1 MRLRGWRKFAF
12 YAVGGLLLMWTIF
25 PVYYMI
31 TLSLVPE
38 EDLFK
43 PRLYVAQPTLENYRN
58 TTHQSNYLVSEFWIQ
73 LYNSV
78 IIALLTTAAVIIV
91 GTLGSFALAR
101 VRFRGSQI
109 ISSMT
114 LFTYII
120 PASFL
125 SIPFFKLMADYDLL
139 GTKLSV
145 ILAMITFTSPYAVWI
160 LWDYGKTVPPDID
173 EAAAIDGAGTLA
185 IFFRIYLPLILP
197 PMVAIA
203 TYAFLFSWNE
213 YLYVVLFLSGETN
226 ITIPVAMGNFL
237 ATDNP
242 PWNLLMAESVLY
254 SIPPVILYYCF
265 RRHLLSGLVTG
276 SVTGT

>member
-1 MRLRGWRKFAF
+1 MRLHGWRKFAF
-12 YAVGGLLLMWTIF
+12 YAVGSLLLVWTLF

-43 PRLYVAQPTLENYRN
+43 PSLYVAQPTLENYRQ

-78 IIALLTTAAVIIV
+78 IIALLTTAAVVIV

-101 VRFRGSQI
+101 IRFRGSPI

-185 IFFRIYLPLILP
+185 IFFRIYLPLIMP
-197 PMVAIA
+197 PMIAIA

-265 RRHLLSGLVTG
+265 RRHLLSSLVTG

>member
-1 MRLRGWRKFAF
+1 MRLRGWRKVAF
-12 YAVGGLLLMWTIF
+12 FGVCAVVLAWTIF
-25 PVYYMI
+25 PVYYML

-43 PRLYVAQPTLENYRN
+43 PSLYVAHPTLNNYGATIR
-58 TTHQSNYLVSEFWIQ
+58 QSNYLVSQFWAQ

-78 IIALLTTAAVIIV
+78 SIALLTTLAVLVV

-101 VRFRGSQI
+101 IRFRGSRAIQ
-109 ISSMT
+109 SMT

-120 PASFL
+120 PSSFL
-125 SIPFFKLMADYDLL
+125 SIPFFKLMADYDLI
-139 GTKLSV
+139 GSKLSV
-145 ILAMITFTSPYAVWI
+145 VLVMITFASPYAVWI
-160 LWDYGKTVPPDID
+160 LWDYGKTIPPDID
-173 EAAAIDGAGTLA
+173 EAAAIDGAGPLA
-185 IFFRIYLPLILP
+185 LFFRIYLPLIMP

-203 TYAFLFSWNE
+203 TYAFLYSWNE
-213 YLYVVLFLSGETN
+213 YLYAVLFLSGETH

-276 SVTGT
+276 AVSGT

>member
-1 MRLRGWRKFAF
+1 MRLRGWRKITFFAVS
-12 YAVGGLLLMWTIF
+12 AMVLIWTVF

-43 PRLYVAQPTLENYRN
+43 PRLYVPHPTLENYV
-58 TTHQSNYLVSEFWIQ
+58 TTIQQSNYLVSEFRIQ
-73 LYNSV
+73 LLNSV
-78 IIALLTTAAVIIV
+78 GIALMTTAAVLVV

-101 VRFRGSQI
+101 IRFRGSRL

-139 GTKLSV
+139 GMKISV
-145 ILAMITFTSPYAVWI
+145 VLAMITFTSPYAVWI
-160 LWDYGKTVPPDID
+160 LWDYGKTVPPEID

-185 IFFRIYLPLILP
+185 LFFRIYLPLILP

-203 TYAFLFSWNE
+203 TYAFLYSWNE
-213 YLYVVLFLSGETN
+213 YLYAVLFLSGETN
-226 ITIPVAMGNFL
+226 ITIPVGMGNFL

-276 SVTGT
+276 SVAGT

>member
-1 MRLRGWRKFAF
+1 MRLRGWRK
-12 YAVGGLLLMWTIF
+12 VGFFGVCALVLLWTIF
-25 PVYYMI
+25 PVYYML

-38 EDLFK
+38 EDLFR
-43 PRLYVAQPTLENYRN
+43 PSLYVSRPTLENYAQTIR
-58 TTHQSNYLVSEFWIQ
+58 QSNYLVSEFWIQ

-78 IIALLTTAAVIIV
+78 VIALLTTAVVVIV

-101 VRFRGSQI
+101 IDFRGSRL

-139 GTKLSV
+139 DTKLSV
-145 ILAMITFTSPYAVWI
+145 ILAMITFASPYAVWI
-160 LWDYGKTVPPDID
+160 LWDYGKTVPPEID
-173 EAAAIDGAGTLA
+173 EAAAIDGAGTMAL
-185 IFFRIYLPLILP
+185 FFRIYLPLILP
-197 PMVAIA
+197 PMFAIA
-203 TYAFLFSWNE
+203 TYAFLYSWNE

-226 ITIPVAMGNFL
+226 ITVPVAMGNFL

-242 PWNLLMAESVLY
+242 PWNLLMAESTLY
-254 SIPPVILYYCF
+254 SIPPVILYYFF

>member
-1 MRLRGWRKFAF
+1 MVL
-12 YAVGGLLLMWTIF
+12 VWTVF

-43 PRLYVAQPTLENYRN
+43 PRLYVPHPTLENYA
-58 TTHQSNYLVSEFWIQ
+58 TTIYQSNYLVNEFRVQ
-73 LYNSV
+73 LFNSIV
-78 IIALLTTAAVIIV
+78 IALLTTAAVLVV

-101 VRFRGSQI
+101 LRFRGSGL

-139 GTKLSV
+139 GLKISV
-145 ILAMITFTSPYAVWI
+145 VLAMITFASPYAVWI
-160 LWDYGKTVPPDID
+160 LWDYGKTVPLEID

-185 IFFRIYLPLILP
+185 LFFRIYLPLILP

-203 TYAFLFSWNE
+203 TYAFLYSWNE
-213 YLYVVLFLSGETN
+213 YLYAVLFLSGETS

-254 SIPPVILYYCF
+254 SIPPVILYYLF

>member
-1 MRLRGWRKFAF
+1 VRLRGWQQIAIFIVCAI
-12 YAVGGLLLMWTIF
+12 VLVWTLF
-25 PVYYMI
+25 PVYYML

-43 PRLYVAQPTLENYRN
+43 PSLYVAHPTVTNYAN
-58 TTHQSNYLVSEFWIQ
+58 TIRQSNYLVSAFWIQ
-73 LYNSV
+73 LTNSV
-78 IIALLTTAAVIIV
+78 TIALMTTLAVVVV

-101 VRFRGSQI
+101 IRFRGSRI

-120 PASFL
+120 PSSFL

-139 GTKLSV
+139 GSKLSV
-145 ILAMITFTSPYAVWI
+145 VLAMITFASPYAVWI
-160 LWDYGKTVPPDID
+160 LWDYGRTVPPDID
-173 EAAAIDGAGTLA
+173 EAAAIDGAGPLA
-185 IFFRIYLPLILP
+185 LFFRIYLPLILP
-197 PMVAIA
+197 PLVAIA
-203 TYAFLFSWNE
+203 TYAFLYSWNE
-213 YLYVVLFLSGETN
+213 YLYAVLFLSGETY

-237 ATDNP
+237 ATDSP

-276 SVTGT
+276 SVAGT

>member
-1 MRLRGWRKFAF
+1 MRLRGWRKVVFFGAC
-12 YAVGGLLLMWTIF
+12 GLILIWTVF

-31 TLSLVPE
+31 TLSLVQE

-43 PRLYVAQPTLENYRN
+43 PSLYVARPTIENYVM
-58 TTHQSNYLVSEFWIQ
+58 TIQQSNYLVSEFRTQ

-78 IIALLTTAAVIIV
+78 GIAMMTTAAVLII

-101 VRFRGSQI
+101 IRFRGTRL

-120 PASFL
+120 PSSFL
-125 SIPFFKLMADYDLL
+125 SIPFFKLMADLNLL

-145 ILAMITFTSPYAVWI
+145 ILVMITFTSPYAVWI
-160 LWDYGKTVPPDID
+160 LWDYGKTVPPQID
-173 EAAAIDGAGTLA
+173 EAAAIDGAGPLTL
-185 IFFRIYLPLILP
+185 FFRIYLPLILP
-197 PMVAIA
+197 AMVAIA
-203 TYAFLFSWNE
+203 TYAFLYSWNE
-213 YLYVVLFLSGETN
+213 YLYAVLFLSGETN

-242 PWNLLMAESVLY
+242 PWNILMAESVLY

-265 RRHLLSGLVTG
+265 RRHLLSGLVSG
-276 SVTGT
+276 AVK

>member
-1 MRLRGWRKFAF
+1 MRLRGWRKVAF
-12 YAVGGLLLMWTIF
+12 FSLCGIVLVWTVF
-25 PVYYMI
+25 PVYYMV
-31 TLSLVPE
+31 TLSMVKE

-43 PRLYVAQPTLENYRN
+43 PSLYVAHPTLENYSM
-58 TTHQSNYLVSEFWIQ
+58 TIQQSNYLVNEFRIQ
-73 LYNSV
+73 LFNSV
-78 IIALLTTAAVIIV
+78 VIALLTTAAVLVV

-101 VRFRGSQI
+101 IRFRGSRL

-125 SIPFFKLMADYDLL
+125 SIPLFKLMADFDLL

-145 ILAMITFTSPYAVWI
+145 VLAMITFTSPYAVWI
-160 LWDYGKTVPPDID
+160 LWDYGKTVPAQID
-173 EAAAIDGAGTLA
+173 EAAAIDGAGPLSL
-185 IFFRIYLPLILP
+185 FFHIYLPLILP
-197 PMVAIA
+197 AMVAIA
-203 TYAFLFSWNE
+203 TYAFLYSWNE
-213 YLYVVLFLSGETN
+213 YLYAVLFLSGETN
-226 ITIPVAMGNFL
+226 ITIPVGMGNFL

-276 SVTGT
+276 AVK

>member
-1 MRLRGWRKFAF
+1 MRLRGWRKVAF
-12 YAVGGLLLMWTIF
+12 FGLCGVIVVWTVF
-25 PVYYMI
+25 PIYYMV
-31 TLSLVPE
+31 TLSLVKE

-43 PRLYVAQPTLENYRN
+43 PSLYVARPTLENYSM
-58 TTHQSNYLVSEFWIQ
+58 TIQQSNYLVSEFRIQ
-73 LYNSV
+73 LFNSV
-78 IIALLTTAAVIIV
+78 AIALLTTSAVLVV

-101 VRFRGSQI
+101 IRFRGSRL

-120 PASFL
+120 PSSFL
-125 SIPFFKLMADYDLL
+125 SIPLFKLMADFNLL
-139 GTKLSV
+139 GTKVSV
-145 ILAMITFTSPYAVWI
+145 VLAMITFTSPYAVWI
-160 LWDYGKTVPPDID
+160 LWDYGKTVPSQID
-173 EAAAIDGAGTLA
+173 EAAAIDGAGPLSL
-185 IFFRIYLPLILP
+185 FFHIYLPLILP
-197 PMVAIA
+197 AMVAIA
-203 TYAFLFSWNE
+203 TYAFLYSWNE
-213 YLYVVLFLSGETN
+213 YLYAVLFLSGETS

-276 SVTGT
+276 AVK

>member
-12 YAVGGLLLMWTIF
+12 YSVCSLLLVWTIF

-43 PRLYVAQPTLENYRN
+43 PRLYVPRPTLENYIQ
-58 TTHQSNYLVSEFWIQ
+58 TAQQSNYLVSEFWIQ
-73 LYNSV
+73 LYNSL
-78 IIALLTTAAVIIV
+78 IIALLTTAAVVIV
-91 GTLGSFALAR
+91 GSLGSFALAR
-101 VRFRGSQI
+101 IRFRGSRL

-120 PASFL
+120 PSSFL

-160 LWDYGKTVPPDID
+160 LWDYGKTVPAEID
-173 EAAAIDGAGTLA
+173 EAAAIDGAGTLQT
-185 IFFRIYLPLILP
+185 FFRIYLPLILP

-203 TYAFLFSWNE
+203 TYAFLYSWNE

-226 ITIPVAMGNFL
+226 ITIPVGMGNFL

>member
-1 MRLRGWRKFAF
+1 M
-12 YAVGGLLLMWTIF
+12 
-25 PVYYMI
+25 
-31 TLSLVPE
+31 
-38 EDLFK
+38 
-43 PRLYVAQPTLENYRN
+43 
-58 TTHQSNYLVSEFWIQ
+58 
-73 LYNSV
+73 
-78 IIALLTTAAVIIV
+78 IALLTTSAVLVI

-101 VRFRGSQI
+101 IRFRGTRL

-120 PASFL
+120 PSSFL
-125 SIPFFKLMADYDLL
+125 SIPFFKLMADYNLL

-160 LWDYGKTVPPDID
+160 LWDYGKTVPPQID
-173 EAAAIDGAGTLA
+173 EAAAIDGAGPLA
-185 IFFRIYLPLILP
+185 LFFRIYLPLILP
-197 PMVAIA
+197 AMVAIA
-203 TYAFLFSWNE
+203 TYAFLYSWNE
-213 YLYVVLFLSGETN
+213 YLYAVLFLSGETN

-276 SVTGT
+276 AVK

>member
-1 MRLRGWRKFAF
+1 MRLRGWKKIAF
-12 YAVGGLLLMWTIF
+12 YAVCTVLLVWTLF

-31 TLSLVPE
+31 SLSLVPE

-43 PRLYVAQPTLENYRN
+43 PSLYAVHPTVANYRM
-58 TTHQSNYLVSEFWIQ
+58 TVRQSNYLVSQFWIQ
-73 LYNSV
+73 LYNSLA
-78 IIALLTTAAVIIV
+78 IGLMTTAAVVVV

-101 VRFRGSQI
+101 IRFRGSRAIQ
-109 ISSMT
+109 SMT

-120 PASFL
+120 PSSFL

-139 GTKLSV
+139 GTKISV
-145 ILAMITFTSPYAVWI
+145 VLAMITFTSPYAVWI
-160 LWDYGKTVPPDID
+160 LWDYGRTVPPDID
-173 EAAAIDGAGTLA
+173 EAAAIDGAGPLA
-185 IFFRIYLPLILP
+185 LFFRIYLPLIMP
-197 PMVAIA
+197 PMFAIA
-203 TYAFLFSWNE
+203 TYAFLYSWNE
-213 YLYVVLFLSGETN
+213 YLYAVLFLSGETN
-226 ITIPVAMGNFL
+226 ITIPLAMGNFL

-276 SVTGT
+276 AVAGT

>member
-1 MRLRGWRKFAF
+1 MRLRGWRK
-12 YAVGGLLLMWTIF
+12 VGFFGVCALVLLWTIF
-25 PVYYMI
+25 PVYYML

-43 PRLYVAQPTLENYRN
+43 PSLYVARPTLENYAQTIR
-58 TTHQSNYLVSEFWIQ
+58 QSNYLVSEFWIQ

-78 IIALLTTAAVIIV
+78 IIALLTTAAVVVV
-91 GTLGSFALAR
+91 GALGSFALAR
-101 VRFRGSQI
+101 INFRGSRL

-139 GTKLSV
+139 DTKLSV
-145 ILAMITFTSPYAVWI
+145 ILAMITFASPYAVWI
-160 LWDYGKTVPPDID
+160 LWDYGKTVPPEID
-173 EAAAIDGAGTLA
+173 EAAAIDGAGTMAL
-185 IFFRIYLPLILP
+185 FFRIYLPLILP
-197 PMVAIA
+197 PMFAIA
-203 TYAFLFSWNE
+203 TYAFLYSWNE
-213 YLYVVLFLSGETN
+213 YLYVVLFLSGETH

-242 PWNLLMAESVLY
+242 PWNLLMAESALY
-254 SIPPVILYYCF
+254 SIPPVILYYVF

>member
-1 MRLRGWRKFAF
+1 MRLHGWRKVAF
-12 YAVGGLLLMWTIF
+12 FILCGIILVWTVF
-25 PVYYMI
+25 PIYYMV
-31 TLSLVPE
+31 TLSLVRE
-38 EDLFK
+38 DDLFK
-43 PRLYVAQPTLENYRN
+43 PSLYVERPTLENYFV
-58 TTHQSNYLVSEFWIQ
+58 TIQQSNYLVSEFRIQ
-73 LYNSV
+73 LYNS
-78 IIALLTTAAVIIV
+78 ICIALLTTAAVLMV

-101 VRFRGSQI
+101 IKFRGSHF

-125 SIPFFKLMADYDLL
+125 SIPLFKLMADFDLL

-145 ILAMITFTSPYAVWI
+145 ILTMITFTSPYAVWI
-160 LWDYGKTVPPDID
+160 LWDYGKTLPSQID
-173 EAAAIDGAGTLA
+173 EAAAIDGAGPLSL
-185 IFFRIYLPLILP
+185 FFHIYLPLILP
-197 PMVAIA
+197 AMVAIA
-203 TYAFLFSWNE
+203 TYAFLYSWNE
-213 YLYVVLFLSGETN
+213 YLYAVLFLSGETN

-276 SVTGT
+276 GVK

>member
-1 MRLRGWRKFAF
+1 MRLHGWRKFAF
-12 YAVGGLLLMWTIF
+12 YAVGSLLLVWTIF

-43 PRLYVAQPTLENYRN
+43 PRLYVAQPTLENYRQ
-58 TTHQSNYLVSEFWIQ
+58 TIRQSNYLVSEFWIQ

-78 IIALLTTAAVIIV
+78 IIALLTTAAVVIV
-91 GTLGSFALAR
+91 GALGSFALAR
-101 VRFRGSQI
+101 IRFRGSQI

-185 IFFRIYLPLILP
+185 IFFRIYLPLIMP
-197 PMVAIA
+197 PMFAIA

>member
-1 MRLRGWRKFAF
+1 MRLRGWRKVAF
-12 YAVGGLLLMWTIF
+12 FGLCGVILVWTVF
-25 PVYYMI
+25 PVYYMV
-31 TLSLVPE
+31 TLSLVKE

-43 PRLYVAQPTLENYRN
+43 PSLYVARPTIENYVM
-58 TTHQSNYLVSEFWIQ
+58 TIQQSNYLVSEFRIQ

-78 IIALLTTAAVIIV
+78 GIALLTTVAVLIV

-101 VRFRGSQI
+101 IQFRGSRL

-120 PASFL
+120 PSSFL
-125 SIPFFKLMADYDLL
+125 SIPFFKLMADYNLL

-145 ILAMITFTSPYAVWI
+145 VLAMITFASPYALWI
-160 LWDYGKTVPPDID
+160 LWDYGKTVPPEID
-173 EAAAIDGAGTLA
+173 EAAAIDGASTLA
-185 IFFRIYLPLILP
+185 LFFRIYLPLILP

-203 TYAFLFSWNE
+203 TYAFLYSWNE
-213 YLYVVLFLSGETN
+213 YLYAVLFLSGETN

-265 RRHLLSGLVTG
+265 RRHLLGGLVTG
-276 SVTGT
+276 AVK

>member
-1 MRLRGWRKFAF
+1 MRLRGWKKIAF
-12 YAVGGLLLMWTIF
+12 YAVCTVLLVWTLF

-31 TLSLVPE
+31 SLSLVPE

-43 PRLYVAQPTLENYRN
+43 PSLYAVHPTPANYLMTVR
-58 TTHQSNYLVSEFWIQ
+58 QSNYLVSQFWIQ
-73 LYNSV
+73 LYNSLA
-78 IIALLTTAAVIIV
+78 IGLMTTAAVVVV

-101 VRFRGSQI
+101 IRFRGSRAIQ
-109 ISSMT
+109 SMT

-120 PASFL
+120 PSSFL

-139 GTKLSV
+139 GTKISV
-145 ILAMITFTSPYAVWI
+145 VLAMITFTSPYAVWI
-160 LWDYGKTVPPDID
+160 LWDYGRTVPPDID
-173 EAAAIDGAGTLA
+173 EAAAIDGAGPLA
-185 IFFRIYLPLILP
+185 LFFRIYLPLIMP
-197 PMVAIA
+197 PMFAIA
-203 TYAFLFSWNE
+203 TYAFLYSWNE
-213 YLYVVLFLSGETN
+213 YLYAVLFLSGETN
-226 ITIPVAMGNFL
+226 ITIPLAMGNFL

-276 SVTGT
+276 AVAGT

>member
-1 MRLRGWRKFAF
+1 MRLRGWQKVAF
-12 YAVGGLLLMWTIF
+12 FIVCTVLLVWTVF
-25 PVYYMI
+25 PVYYML

-43 PRLYVAQPTLENYRN
+43 PSLYVAKPTLANYAMTLR
-58 TTHQSNYLVSEFWIQ
+58 QSNYLVSQFWIQ

-78 IIALLTTAAVIIV
+78 AIGLMTTAAVLVV

-101 VRFRGSQI
+101 IRFRGSRAIQ
-109 ISSMT
+109 SMA

-120 PASFL
+120 PSSFL

-139 GTKLSV
+139 GSKLSV
-145 ILAMITFTSPYAVWI
+145 VLAMITFTSPYAVWI

-173 EAAAIDGAGTLA
+173 EAAAIDGAGPLVL
-185 IFFRIYLPLILP
+185 FFRIYLPLIMP
-197 PMVAIA
+197 PLFAIA
-203 TYAFLFSWNE
+203 TYAFLYSWNE
-213 YLYVVLFLSGETN
+213 YLYAVLFLSGETS

-242 PWNLLMAESVLY
+242 PWNLLMAESALY

-276 SVTGT
+276 SVAGT

>member
-1 MRLRGWRKFAF
+1 MRLHGWRKFAF
-12 YAVGGLLLMWTIF
+12 YAVGSLLLVWTIF

-43 PRLYVAQPTLENYRN
+43 PRLYVAQPTLENYRH
-58 TTHQSNYLVSEFWIQ
+58 TIHQSNYLVSEFWIQ

-78 IIALLTTAAVIIV
+78 IIALLTTAAVVIV

-101 VRFRGSQI
+101 IRFRGSQI

-185 IFFRIYLPLILP
+185 IFFRIYLPLIMP

-203 TYAFLFSWNE
+203 TYAFLYSWNE

>member
-1 MRLRGWRKFAF
+1 MRLRGWRKVAF
-12 YAVGGLLLMWTIF
+12 FSLCGLIVVWTVF
-25 PVYYMI
+25 PIYYMV
-31 TLSLVPE
+31 TLSLVKE

-43 PRLYVAQPTLENYRN
+43 PSLYVARPTLENYSM
-58 TTHQSNYLVSEFWIQ
+58 TVMQSNYLVSEFRIQ
-73 LYNSV
+73 LFNSV
-78 IIALLTTAAVIIV
+78 VIALLTTSAVLVV

-101 VRFRGSQI
+101 IRFRGSRV

-120 PASFL
+120 PSSFL
-125 SIPFFKLMADYDLL
+125 SIPLFKLMADYNLL
-139 GTKLSV
+139 GMKVSV
-145 ILAMITFTSPYAVWI
+145 VLAMITFTSPYAVWI
-160 LWDYGKTVPPDID
+160 LWDYGKTVPSQID
-173 EAAAIDGAGTLA
+173 EAAAIDGAGPLSL
-185 IFFRIYLPLILP
+185 FFHIYLPLILP
-197 PMVAIA
+197 AMVAIA
-203 TYAFLFSWNE
+203 TYAFLYSWNE
-213 YLYVVLFLSGETN
+213 YLYAVLFLSGETS

-276 SVTGT
+276 AVK

>member
-1 MRLRGWRKFAF
+1 MRLRGWRKVAF
-12 YAVGGLLLMWTIF
+12 FIVCALVMIWTVF
-25 PVYYMI
+25 PVYYML

-43 PRLYVAQPTLENYRN
+43 PSLYVAHPTLENYGQ
-58 TTHQSNYLVSEFWIQ
+58 TIHQSNYLVSEFWIQ

-78 IIALLTTAAVIIV
+78 IIALLTTASVVIV

-101 VRFRGSQI
+101 IQFRGSRL

-145 ILAMITFTSPYAVWI
+145 ILAMITFASPYAVWI
-160 LWDYGKTVPPDID
+160 LWDYGKTVPPEID

-197 PMVAIA
+197 PMFAIA
-203 TYAFLFSWNE
+203 TYAFLYSWNE

-242 PWNLLMAESVLY
+242 PWNLLMAESALY
-254 SIPPVILYYCF
+254 SIPPVILYYFF

-276 SVTGT
+276 SVAGT

>member
-1 MRLRGWRKFAF
+1 MRLRGWQKVAF
-12 YAVGGLLLMWTIF
+12 FIVCTVLLVWTVF
-25 PVYYMI
+25 PVYYML

-43 PRLYVAQPTLENYRN
+43 PSLYVAKPTLANYAMTLR
-58 TTHQSNYLVSEFWIQ
+58 QSNYLVSQFWIQ

-78 IIALLTTAAVIIV
+78 AIGLMTTAAVLVV

-101 VRFRGSQI
+101 IRFRGSRAIQ
-109 ISSMT
+109 SMA

-120 PASFL
+120 PSSFL

-139 GTKLSV
+139 GSKLSV
-145 ILAMITFTSPYAVWI
+145 VLAMITFTSPYAVWI

-173 EAAAIDGAGTLA
+173 EAAAIDGAGPLA
-185 IFFRIYLPLILP
+185 LFFRIYLPLIMP
-197 PMVAIA
+197 PLFAIA
-203 TYAFLFSWNE
+203 TYAFLYSWNE
-213 YLYVVLFLSGETN
+213 YLYAVLFLSGETS

-242 PWNLLMAESVLY
+242 PWNLLMAESALY

-276 SVTGT
+276 AVAGT